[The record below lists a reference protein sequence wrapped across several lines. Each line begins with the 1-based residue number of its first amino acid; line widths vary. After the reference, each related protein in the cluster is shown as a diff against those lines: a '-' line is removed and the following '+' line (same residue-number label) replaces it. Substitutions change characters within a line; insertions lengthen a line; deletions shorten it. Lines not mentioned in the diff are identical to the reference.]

1 MTEEEKQRRSPH
13 SGEGIVPSQEG
24 ASQEGASQEGAVGEE
39 ADTPRVEDA
48 EQSAAQAEAPE
59 FVQAVMG
66 GVAASAA
73 ETETMADVLASAP
86 EPSPEELAEEGVP
99 AEKLPGRP
107 RVRSVLTELQPG
119 SIVRGT
125 VTRIERYGAFVD
137 IQGMRARIRGLVHIS
152 ELSATRV
159 NRVEDVV
166 SVGQEVNARVLAV
179 DPQRFRVALSLKGV
193 QQPWQ
198 EALAAQEAAA
208 ASAPEEVAAGDRPQQ
223 GGFTLEDLQRR
234 FGKPVA
240 GAGAEPPKTRDRGAI
255 ERQRQQELI
264 RRLRGE

>member
-1 MTEEEKQRRSPH
+1 M
-13 SGEGIVPSQEG
+13 
-24 ASQEGASQEGAVGEE
+24 
-39 ADTPRVEDA
+39 AD
-48 EQSAAQAEAPE
+48 
-59 FVQAVMG
+59 
-66 GVAASAA
+66 VAAAG
-73 ETETMADVLASAP
+73 ETETMAEVLASAP

-107 RVRSVLTELQPG
+107 RVRSVLNELQPG
-119 SIVRGT
+119 SVVRGT
-125 VTRIERYGAFVD
+125 VARIERYGAFVD

-152 ELSATRV
+152 ELSAARV

-166 SVGQEVNARVLAV
+166 SVGQEVNARVLSV

-208 ASAPEEVAAGDRPQQ
+208 ASAPEETPAGDKPQQ
-223 GGFTLEDLQRR
+223 EGFTLADLQRR
-234 FGKPVA
+234 FSKLVA
-240 GAGAEPPKTRDRGAI
+240 GAGAEPPKSRDRGAI

>member
-1 MTEEEKQRRSPH
+1 MTEEEKQRGSLQ
-13 SGEGIVPSQEG
+13 SNEGPAPFQEG
-24 ASQEGASQEGAVGEE
+24 APGGE
-39 ADTPRVEDA
+39 AGTPRVDET
-48 EQSAAQAEAPE
+48 EQRTAQAGSPE
-59 FVQAVMG
+59 SVQAVAG
-66 GVAASAA
+66 DVAAGAA

-107 RVRSVLTELQPG
+107 RIRSVLNELQPG

-125 VTRIERYGAFVD
+125 VARIERYGAFVD
-137 IQGMRARIRGLVHIS
+137 IQGIRARVRGLVHIS
-152 ELSATRV
+152 ELSAARV
-159 NRVEDVV
+159 NRVEDVL
-166 SVGQEVNARVLAV
+166 SVGQEVNARVLSV

-198 EALAAQEAAA
+198 EALAAQEATAT
-208 ASAPEEVAAGDRPQQ
+208 SAPEEASAGDRPQP
-223 GGFTLEDLQRR
+223 GGFTLADLQRR

-240 GAGAEPPKTRDRGAI
+240 GAGAEPPRTKDRGAI

-264 RRLRGE
+264 RRLRGQ